1 MAKKNQT
8 NLLQKLISLIM
19 RHSILVLIV
28 IAAITAV
35 LGYEAKKIR
44 IDANIFSIGV
54 DLEGYPYV
62 KTPTEIPTKVIDL
75 DGIEEID
82 FIPNKGE
89 VVTIPYRDNSGLVND
104 ISSYIAQY
112 KEVPELH
119 NIDFSGED
127 PDEEYDDS
135 YVVVFTSDK
144 MFTPEVLNAIYS
156 VRDHL
161 FSRWD
166 IGTCLSPFDFVTVE
180 KRGSRLALVPMS
192 PISDGEVWDEE
203 SVEVFKSRVLNDSVA
218 KDYLYSGDGSTF
230 MLIFQARNLN
240 AESLK
245 ELDSVVNPLRQY
257 GIVALNGGE
266 ILTNAIMKYLN
277 RDLVLLFVLCLIVI
291 LITFYFSFRSLRSV
305 IIPASM
311 SLIGIVWTLGVM
323 AIVGYDLTLVTILTP
338 CLVLTLGSSYSIH
351 LISEYYEAIA
361 RNEKD
366 ILDYHFAKITK
377 TIFLA
382 MITTVCGFL
391 SFLVCRTVVFR
402 EFGIT
407 VAIGVTFCAILS
419 LTYLPAI
426 LVHVRNP
433 RAKQMKTYSDGYL
446 SKFVYWSSKTVVR
459 SWKLFCILFVLI
471 FALFMYS
478 KDKIDFDSNYMNYLP
493 RHDQAVIDTY
503 HFARTLG
510 GINPYYVVLRAPE
523 GEKGYFYR
531 PDVLKDVYA
540 FECAIQAADP
550 DIVTIVSF
558 SQYVNFLNNIY
569 SGAQG
574 IPDNAGLINYLSRIL
589 LMIRNNINTEALD
602 DIMNEDGTRMD
613 LFIRNYDAKL
623 GDLQN
628 AGSAR
633 RIEKT
638 INYFRYML
646 PEDCESRIS
655 SGASDSMRSID
666 IMYQDQSIATFVSLL
681 MIFIIGAI
689 TFLSPMNGIMTLVPV
704 LSGVMFNYI
713 FLFLLHIPFDMV
725 TIGFSSIAV
734 GAGVDDAMHFLIRL
748 KNNRRERPEL
758 SEMELVEL
766 NIRETG
772 RAIILTTL
780 SIDMGLVML
789 TFASFNPIRYFGL
802 LLIVSLTASMLS
814 TIFILP
820 SILILKDKLLRR
832 RKG

>member
-8 NLLQKLISLIM
+8 NPLQKLISLIM

-112 KEVPELH
+112 QEVPELN

-135 YVVVFTSDK
+135 YVVVFTSDR

-156 VRDHL
+156 VREHL

-203 SVEVFKSRVLNDSVA
+203 SVEIFKSRVLNDSVA

-230 MLIFQARNLN
+230 MLIFQARKLN

-245 ELDSVVNPLRQY
+245 ELDTVVNPLRQY

-713 FLFLLHIPFDMV
+713 FLFLFHIPFDMV

-820 SILILKDKLLRR
+820 SILILKDKILRR